1 VCLQLPPVA
10 ECPDQRRRKKW
21 AARKEFRMSAPQLP
35 QALEL
40 LPLEE
45 AVWQAWQNAN
55 RKEEAAYVAK
65 QLKFGVVL
73 APLAIVA
80 VLFWLFRS

>member
-1 VCLQLPPVA
+1 VCLQLPSA
-10 ECPDQRRRKKW
+10 TERPDPRQRKKW

-45 AVWQAWQNAN
+45 AVWQAWRSAN

-65 QLKFGVVL
+65 RLKFGVVL
-73 APLAIVA
+73 APLAMVA
-80 VLFWLFRS
+80 LLFWLFRS